1 MPAAAIGAFV
11 NLQAAFALLLA
22 PGKVFLRL
30 CQRGV
35 TILRFARLISLGAVA
50 LLRKVSMAR
59 IFPREHVVERIETAQ
74 LRVELR
80 LLLRPRRAILLR
92 GHSLPLPQN
101 KSPHHIPSCAVFLK
115 QLPIPRNRS
124 SNGWRPCAAA
134 SYFGLIFFTDV
145 AKSYPVLAT
154 LLAFVTFAVSF
165 LARPFGSLLLGGQNT
180 AMVMN
185 FGIQTLGRY
194 LGAMAVIALV
204 ALAFFRESKD
214 VDFEQ

>member
-1 MPAAAIGAFV
+1 MPAAAIGALV
-11 NLQAAFALLLA
+11 DLQAAFALLLA

-74 LRVELR
+74 LCVELR
-80 LLLRPRRAILLR
+80 FLLRPRRAILLR
-92 GHSLPLPQN
+92 GHSLPPSKQIT
-101 KSPHHIPSCAVFLK
+101 SPYTKLRRFSQTTSDTAKPVIERL
-115 QLPIPRNRS
+115 
-124 SNGWRPCAAA
+124 AAITGGAFAPTIA
-134 SYFGLIFFTDV
+134 SAL
-145 AKSYPVLAT
+145 
-154 LLAFVTFAVSF
+154 
-165 LARPFGSLLLGGQNT
+165 
-180 AMVMN
+180 VMN
-185 FGIQTLGRY
+185 FGIQTLGWY

-204 ALAFFRESKD
+204 ALVFFRESKD